1 MVGQADDALDIVDA
15 FRAAVATHPGRPAL
29 VGEADPLSYARL
41 ADQVDRT
48 AQRLRALTPDGAVV
62 AVMAA
67 HSPATVSAML
77 AVWAAGR
84 SYCPVDP
91 AFPTARRAAM
101 LAAAGC
107 SAVLDPRDDTL
118 TPLDGEPGEPAS
130 ARPVAHHP
138 RGPGLAYTLFTSGS
152 TGAPK
157 PVLTPRHAI
166 SAAVHSLRALFEV
179 DPDDRVLQFASL
191 NWDTCLEEIL
201 PALTSGAALVLHSDA
216 HRGSFPRFLRL
227 VTRER
232 ITVLDLPTAFWHEL
246 VTYLVESGEALPET
260 VRLVVIGGEPASP
273 ARLAD
278 WAGQQ
283 TGHARLLNTY
293 GSTETTLITHAVDLH
308 GPHVSAPVPGGRVP
322 IGRALPHVTERIGDD
337 GELWIGGPALACG
350 YRGLPAAT
358 ADRFVVLEG
367 ERFFRTGDRVRRAAD
382 GVLVPLGR
390 LDGEIKVRGV
400 RVDPAEVE
408 AHIAAH
414 PCVRAVA
421 VTGEQAADHTVL
433 AAYVVARTSASTVGL
448 AAIIRDH
455 LRRHLPAH
463 LVPSHIRV
471 VPDLVYTPSG
481 KVDRHRIKEALA

>member
-1 MVGQADDALDIVDA
+1 MVGQAGDALDIVDA
-15 FRAAVATHPGRPAL
+15 FRAAVAAYPGHPAL
-29 VGEADPLSYARL
+29 VGDAGPISYAQL

-48 AQRLRALTPDGAVV
+48 AQRLQASTADRAVV
-62 AVMAA
+62 AVTAT

-77 AVWAAGR
+77 GVWAAGR
-84 SYCPVDP
+84 GYCPIDP
-91 AFPTARRAAM
+91 AFPQARRAAM
-101 LAAAGC
+101 LADAGC
-107 SAVLDPRDDTL
+107 GALLDPRDDTL
-118 TPLDGEPGEPAS
+118 TSLDGEPGS

-179 DPDDRVLQFASL
+179 GPDDRVLQFASL

-201 PALTSGAALVLHSDA
+201 PALTSGAALVFHGDA
-216 HRGSFPRFLRL
+216 HCGSFPRFLRL
-227 VTRER
+227 LTREH
-232 ITVLDLPTAFWHEL
+232 ITVLDVPTAFWHEL
-246 VTYLVESGEALPET
+246 VTYLVETSEALPET

-278 WAGQQ
+278 WIGLQ
-283 TGHARLLNTY
+283 TGHARLVNTY
-293 GSTETTLITHAVDLH
+293 GSTETTLITHAIDLH
-308 GPHVSAPVPGGRVP
+308 GPRAAGPVPAGRVP

-337 GELWIGGPALACG
+337 GELWIGGSALASG

-358 ADRFVVLEG
+358 ADRFVVLDG
-367 ERFFRTGDRVRRAAD
+367 ERFFRTGDRVRLGGD
-382 GVLVPLGR
+382 GALVPLGR

-414 PCVRAVA
+414 PAVQAVA

-433 AAYVVARTSASTVGL
+433 AAYVVARASASAAGL
-448 AAIIRDH
+448 PASIRDH

-481 KVDRHRIKEALA
+481 KVDRHRIKEAFA